1 MLIGVALD
9 TPRDSAED
17 WVNQRNPL
25 FGQELRKKRL
35 TAGLS
40 LAQLAQMV
48 HYSKGQLSKVER
60 GIKAPSR
67 DLARLCDA
75 ALEAKGELT
84 SLTIPRSANRRQ
96 VLTAG
101 ALAVP
106 SIYLIGVGTYGG
118 DEQTDLPGTFRCLF
132 DHYRHL
138 GQTTD
143 PGILVP
149 VLAAQVSVIEEI
161 AKNSGKNTNRALL
174 TLASRYAEYTGW
186 LVQETGIASG
196 ALRWTQ
202 RAVNLANA
210 AGDPDFAAYGL
221 VRHALVS
228 MYQGDAALT
237 TQLAVRAQAT
247 VLPPRIRGLAAA
259 REAQGH
265 ALAADYDSAM
275 RALDRASA
283 LLNAANSDADH
294 PVIGTGNVADPA
306 QMTKGWCLYDLGR
319 PREAAR
325 VIDEQL
331 ATIPPTATRAQAR
344 YGARRALAYAAA
356 GDIDHACQL
365 TTDLLDDVTRVRS
378 ATIATD
384 LRALARTFR
393 RHQKNSAVRDLSPGL
408 DTALRIASH
417 SDPSDLGKAPH
428 G

>member
-1 MLIGVALD
+1 
-9 TPRDSAED
+9 
-17 WVNQRNPL
+17 VNQRNPL
-25 FGQELRKKRL
+25 FGEELRKKRL

-67 DLARLCDA
+67 DLARLCDTV
-75 ALEAKGELT
+75 LEAKGQLT
-84 SLTIPRSANRRQ
+84 SLASPRSANRRQ

-106 SIYLIGVGTYGG
+106 SIYLAGVGTYG
-118 DEQTDLPGTFRCLF
+118 DNEQTDLPGTFRSLF
-132 DHYRHL
+132 DHYRKL
-138 GQTTD
+138 GQTSA
-143 PGILVP
+143 PGILLP

-161 AKNSGKNTNRALL
+161 AKNSGKNTSRALL

-186 LVQETGIASG
+186 LVQETGIESG

-228 MYQGDAALT
+228 MYQGDATLT
-237 TQLAVRAQAT
+237 TQLAVRAQST
-247 VLPPRIRGLAAA
+247 SLPPRIRGLAAA

-275 RALDRASA
+275 RALDRAST
-283 LLNAANSDADH
+283 LLSAANLDTDQ

-306 QMTKGWCLYDLGR
+306 QMTKCWCLYDLGR

-325 VIDEQL
+325 IIDEQL
-331 ATIPPTATRAQAR
+331 ATMSRTATRAQAR
-344 YGARRALAYAAA
+344 YGARRALAYATA

-365 TTDLLDDVTRVRS
+365 TADLLDDATRVRS

-384 LRALARTFR
+384 LRALARTLR
-393 RHQKNSAVRDLSPGL
+393 RHQKNSTVRDLSPRL
-408 DTALRIASH
+408 DTALRIAAH
-417 SDPSDLGKAPH
+417 SNPSDLGEALH